1 MSETIKSEKTYVLDN
16 YFDETTMS
24 LHLKADRPILR
35 KKWTPGNRNPVMD
48 EKIITQDEMDAL
60 IQQIFDEAT
69 NENEIIWKL
78 IESWAKFYSLGHI
91 ELW

>member
-16 YFDETTMS
+16 YFDEMTMS

-35 KKWTPGNRNPVMD
+35 KKWTPWNRNPVMD

-69 NENEIIWKL
+69 NEKWNYLEIDRKL
-78 IESWAKFYSLGHI
+78 S
-91 ELW
+91 

>member
-1 MSETIKSEKTYVLDN
+1 MFIMAETIKSEKTYVLDN

-35 KKWTPGNRNPVMD
+35 KKWTPGNWNPVMD
-48 EKIITQDEMDAL
+48 EKVITQDEMDAL

-69 NENEIIWKL
+69 NE
-78 IESWAKFYSLGHI
+78 
-91 ELW
+91 